1 MVINTRI
8 FGEVTVD
15 DEKLINFPGGI
26 VGFPELTDFAL
37 IHDSENENK
46 PGIRWMQSVQE
57 PSFAMPV
64 VDPLVAKED
73 YNPSVDDE
81 LLKVI
86 GEGED
91 LLVLVTI
98 TVPSDLKK
106 MSVNLK
112 APIIINVDTRKAV
125 QVILEDEYDVKYY
138 IYDLLKARQAEAK
151 AEKAGE

>member
-15 DEKLINFPGGI
+15 DEKLIHFPNGI
-26 VGFPELTDFAL
+26 VGFPELQDFAL
-37 IHDSENENK
+37 IHDAEKGNQG
-46 PGIRWMQSVQE
+46 GIRWMQSVQE

-73 YNPSVDDE
+73 YNPAVEDD

-86 GEGED
+86 GESD
-91 LLVLVTI
+91 DPLVLVTI
-98 TVPSDLKK
+98 TVPSDLTK
-106 MSVNLK
+106 MSINLK
-112 APIIINVDTRKAV
+112 APIVINVDNRKAV
-125 QVILEDEYDVKYY
+125 QVILEEDYPVKFY
-138 IYDLLKARQAEAK
+138 IYDILKKRK